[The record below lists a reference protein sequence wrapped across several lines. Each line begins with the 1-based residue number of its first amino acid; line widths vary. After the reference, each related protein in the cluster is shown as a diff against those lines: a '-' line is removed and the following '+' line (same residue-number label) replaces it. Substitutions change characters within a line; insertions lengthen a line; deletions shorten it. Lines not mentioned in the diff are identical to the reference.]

1 MSEGDDTEDVLK
13 KLLSD
18 LYDQA
23 AQSGA
28 GSVQR
33 DSYLE
38 AADRQY
44 LGKITTNAYDQ
55 DSILN
60 QYGSYGSHYSNT
72 SIFNQYCPYG
82 GAYGQFS
89 PENPYNTQP
98 PTLYIKGRKLGVVT
112 VNEYVPDRIPYNS
125 FIHSL
130 KNDIAG
136 LLNGRIARNESQTRR
151 NLGDTFIEAAD
162 GVFLGSLNPNSLDTT
177 SIFNKFGP
185 HGSRF
190 NSLSIFNKFGP
201 YGGKFSAL
209 SPFNARSSNPP
220 RIMSGRKQIA
230 FLTVNTRLTPRVDP
244 ATIFD
249 WAKANVR
256 RTIS

>member
-1 MSEGDDTEDVLK
+1 VFLTEDVLK

-23 AQSGA
+23 AQNNA
-28 GSVQR
+28 GSAPR

-44 LGKITTNAYDQ
+44 LGKITANAYDQ
-55 DSILN
+55 NSILN
-60 QYGSYGSHYSNT
+60 QYGSYGSQYSAT

-89 PENPYNTQP
+89 PENPYTTQP
-98 PTLYIKGRKLGVVT
+98 PVLYIDGKRLGVVT
-112 VNEYVPDRIPYNS
+112 TNETIADRIPYSS
-125 FIHSL
+125 FIYAL
-130 KNDIAG
+130 RNDIAG
-136 LLNGRIARNESQTRR
+136 LLSGRVARTEAQARR

-162 GVFLGSLNPNSLDTT
+162 GTFLGSLTPNPFDTT
-177 SIFNKFGP
+177 SIFHKFGP
-185 HGSRF
+185 HGNKF

-209 SPFNARSSNPP
+209 SPFNQYSANPP
-220 RIMSGRKQIA
+220 RILSQGKLIA
-230 FLTVNTRLTPRVDP
+230 YLTVNKQKTPRVDP
-244 ATIFD
+244 NTILD

-256 RTIS
+256 RRI